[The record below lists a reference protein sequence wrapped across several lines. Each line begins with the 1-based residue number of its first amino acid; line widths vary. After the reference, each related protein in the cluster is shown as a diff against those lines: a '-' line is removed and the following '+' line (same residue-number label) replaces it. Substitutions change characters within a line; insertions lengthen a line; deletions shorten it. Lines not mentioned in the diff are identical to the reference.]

1 MLIKLP
7 AVFAVLISVSGFQ
20 AVADSLENLP
30 ATWQRLSSVV
40 QVDTSPLKA
49 DEQNAINEA
58 RNRIEQLLQSGQPD
72 IKQLASEYGNLG
84 NLYLTHELYTSA
96 DACYSNAI
104 QLSPDAF
111 PWAYYSAYLAQ
122 ENGNMDQA
130 LVRYLNAAKLDPNYL
145 PAKYRLAQV
154 YADLNR
160 TDEAYA
166 LYNSLLNEPGFEAAA
181 HNGIGQLYLSKHDHN
196 NAIKYFT
203 RALELAPEAT
213 QIHYPLALSLRAAGN
228 TELAK
233 QHLQLYGKQPIAIKD
248 PLVDALEALK
258 DPASRHFVAAMT
270 AVLKKDLNKAA
281 AEFEKGLEYQPD
293 NTAARTSYARVLY
306 LNGDKSKSRSQL
318 QHVVKQDPDKTLA
331 IFLLAL
337 LDDESG
343 NREEATRLYKR
354 VISLNPSHEGA
365 HFFLGNLYL
374 HANDYINALQHY
386 DAVIQQNEK
395 NIPAYTFKL
404 VAMMANSSP
413 DSELFAVAQQITA
426 RAPNMVHIKRIEVLL
441 LALSNNTDVRNSH
454 LALQLAEQMY
464 NSGQY
469 PVNMELLALA
479 TASSGNF
486 KQAREQMQN
495 AIAAETQ
502 HKRSSN
508 LKRMNDNL
516 LLLEQKQ
523 LPELYWQEEIR
534 HMLPPPTRA
543 LATFRD
549 YPDLNPI

>member
-7 AVFAVLISVSGFQ
+7 GIFAVLISVTGFH
-20 AVADSLENLP
+20 AFADSLDSLP
-30 ATWQRLSSVV
+30 APWQRLKSVI
-40 QVDTSPLKA
+40 QVETSTLKA
-49 DEQNAINEA
+49 DEQNAISEA
-58 RNRIEQLLQSGQPD
+58 RKRIEELLQSRQPD

-84 NLYLTHELYTSA
+84 NLYLTHDLYTSA

-122 ENGNMDQA
+122 ENGNMDEA
-130 LVRYLNAAKLDPNYL
+130 LSRYLNAAKLDPNYL
-145 PAKYRLAQV
+145 PARYRLAQV
-154 YADLNR
+154 YSDLNR

-166 LYNSLLNEPGFEAAA
+166 LYNSLINEPGFEAAA
-181 HNGIGQLYLSKHDHN
+181 CNGIGQVFLLKQDHN

-203 RALELAPEAT
+203 RALELAPEAS
-213 QIHYPLALSLRAAGN
+213 QIHYPLALSLRATGK

-233 QHLQLYGKQPIAIKD
+233 QHLQLYGKQPIVIKD

-270 AVLKKDLNKAA
+270 AVLKKDLDKAA
-281 AEFEKGLEYQPD
+281 TEFETGLEYQPD

-318 QHVVKQDPDKTLA
+318 ELVVKQDPDKTLA

-337 LDDESG
+337 LDDESS
-343 NREEATRLYKR
+343 NREEAIRLYER
-354 VISLNPSHEGA
+354 VIQLNPSHEGA

-374 HANDYINALQHY
+374 HANDYINALKHY

-395 NIPAYTFKL
+395 NIPAYSFKL
-404 VAMMANSSP
+404 VAMMGNSSP
-413 DSELFAVAQQITA
+413 DSELLAVARQITG
-426 RAPNMVHIKRIEVLL
+426 RAPNMIHIKRIELLL
-441 LALSNNTDVRNSH
+441 LALSNDTDVRNSR

-464 NSGQY
+464 KSGQY

-486 KQAREQMQN
+486 ELAREQMQN

-502 HKRSSN
+502 HKTSSN

-523 LPELYWQEEIR
+523 LPALYWQDEIR